1 MENRQETGRTIHETV
16 ENQTIHPKE
25 GRKSPT
31 TREADSEHQTT
42 PDPTVPTHR
51 VQIVHEVNP
60 AVAVKAQGVQ
70 EVKATVAIKAQTV
83 QETAEFNSIQLTR
96 VKTTQA
102 SQVLL

>member
-1 MENRQETGRTIHETV
+1 MENRLETGQTIHETV

-31 TREADSEHQTT
+31 TREAGSEHQTT
-42 PDPTVPTHR
+42 IPEEALATPNPTVPIH
-51 VQIVHEVNP
+51 Q
-60 AVAVKAQGVQ
+60 AQTDHV
-70 EVKATVAIKAQTV
+70 VRAIAAIKAQTV
-83 QETAEFNSIQLTR
+83 QETAEFNSIQLAR